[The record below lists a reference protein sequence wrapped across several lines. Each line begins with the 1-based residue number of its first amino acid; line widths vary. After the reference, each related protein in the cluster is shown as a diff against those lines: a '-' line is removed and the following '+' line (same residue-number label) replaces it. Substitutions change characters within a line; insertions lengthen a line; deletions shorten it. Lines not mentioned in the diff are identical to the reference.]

1 MGWIS
6 LGARSVSVTVQQVAQ
21 TGSFDV
27 ALSKK
32 EVAPGESVTVTVTV
46 DNPNVFS
53 TKFSIIVKLFGKTQS
68 STISVDSK
76 GRGSKS
82 FTFTTPTA
90 SGTYSGSVSVS
101 MYVPEGYAV
110 PI

>member
-27 ALSKK
+27 ALSKR
-32 EVAPGESVTVTVTV
+32 EVAPGGSVTVTVTV
-46 DNPNVFS
+46 DNPNAFS

-68 STISVDSK
+68 STISVGSK
-76 GRGSKS
+76 SRGSKS
-82 FTFTTPTA
+82 FTFTAPTA
-90 SGTYSGSVSVS
+90 PGTYSGSVSVS

>member
-68 STISVDSK
+68 GTISVSSK
-76 GRGSKS
+76 SRGSKS
-82 FTFTTPTA
+82 FTFTAPTA
-90 SGTYSGSVSVS
+90 PGTYSGSVSVS

>member
-6 LGARSVSVTVQQVAQ
+6 LGSRSMSVTVKQVAQ
-21 TGSFDV
+21 RGGFDV
-27 ALSKK
+27 TLSKK

-53 TKFSIIVKLFGKTQS
+53 TNFSIIVKLFGKTQS
-68 STISVDSK
+68 GTISVGSR

-82 FTFTTPTA
+82 FTFTAPAA
-90 SGTYSGSVSVS
+90 SGTYSGSVSVN
-101 MYVPEGYAV
+101 MYVPEDYAV